1 MLRTHDVVLV
11 DGTFRVVLTPKRRVI
26 AALDVHE
33 SVLGPMHLAFE
44 IDRSPHLPAHISPAV
59 LERSMATAGVFDDI
73 GHSVSK
79 AAEGTFNAASHAATA
94 VAHPAFN
101 LVKGAAAEGLHA
113 IGDVA
118 HPLEAAAHVV
128 MRAKLGDI
136 NAKQFI
142 KTIASAA
149 KSGVHAAQHV
159 GDTLLDASKLVAKA
173 MDVPTIITSKI
184 PILNEVMKSISPY
197 EAYQHMVT
205 ALQHGDLREMER
217 IAKSE
222 LSLAQSVVSLVPGV
236 GTGISSAIGAG
247 VAALEGGNPL
257 EFAIRTAY
265 GAIPIPPGIRQIT
278 DTVVD
283 GVLALIEHP
292 HNLTDVAVQIVRD
305 KVPHGLPRDVF
316 DTLVQIVVKRVPIQ
330 KVAGSLVEH
339 YVSQYAPS
347 FGDHALDAA
356 LHGLHIDPSAV
367 ARVIPHGPFP
377 NAAFPHAAASIAE
390 AGRMVQPFHLMR
402 S

>member
-1 MLRTHDVVLV
+1 MLRTHDVVV
-11 DGTFRVVLTPKRRVI
+11 ADGVFRIVLTPKRRVI
-26 AALDVHE
+26 AALDVYE
-33 SVLGPMHLAFE
+33 SKLGPLHLAFE
-44 IDRSPHLPAHISPAV
+44 IDRAPHLPANVSPTV
-59 LERSMATAGVFDDI
+59 LERSIATAGVFDDI
-73 GHSVSK
+73 GHSISK
-79 AAEGTFNAASHAATA
+79 AAEGTFNAASHAATS
-94 VAHPAFN
+94 VANPVFN
-101 LVKGAAAEGLHA
+101 LARGAAAQGFHA
-113 IGDVA
+113 VGDVA

-136 NAKQFI
+136 NAKAFI

-184 PILNEVMKSISPY
+184 PVLNEVMKSISPY

-247 VAALEGGNPL
+247 VAALEGGSPL
-257 EFAIRTAY
+257 DIAIRTAY

-283 GVLALIEHP
+283 SVLALIEHP
-292 HNLTDVAVQIVRD
+292 HDLTEVAVQIVRD
-305 KVPHGLPRDVF
+305 KVPAGIPRDVF
-316 DTLVQIVVKRVPIQ
+316 DTLVQLIVKRVPIQ
-330 KVAGSLVEH
+330 KVATSLVEH

-347 FGDHALDAA
+347 FGSRTFDAA
-356 LHGLHIDPSAV
+356 MHGLHIDPS
-367 ARVIPHGPFP
+367 VIE
-377 NAAFPHAAASIAE
+377 HAAAPVTHLVTPVAQAS
-390 AGRMVQPFHLMR
+390 RMVQPFHLMR

>member
-59 LERSMATAGVFDDI
+59 LERSMATAGLFGDFE
-73 GHSVSK
+73 HTVSK

-128 MRAKLGDI
+128 MRAKLGDL

-142 KTIASAA
+142 KTMASAA
-149 KSGVHAAQHV
+149 KSGVHAAMHV
-159 GDTLLDASKLVAKA
+159 SDTLLDASKLVAKA

-205 ALQHGDLREMER
+205 ALQHGDLKEMER

-257 EFAIRTAY
+257 DIAIRTAY
-265 GAIPIPPGIRQIT
+265 GAIPIPPGIRQVT

-347 FGDHALDAA
+347 FGEHALDSAM
-356 LHGLHIDPSAV
+356 HSLHIDPSAIAHV
-367 ARVIPHGPFP
+367 AAPV
-377 NAAFPHAAASIAE
+377 ASMAQ
-390 AGRMVQPFHLMR
+390 AGRMVQPFHLLR

>member
-1 MLRTHDVVLV
+1 MLRTHDVVV
-11 DGTFRVVLTPKRRVI
+11 ADGVFRIVITPKRRVI

-33 SVLGPMHLAFE
+33 SMLGPMHLAFE
-44 IDRSPHLPAHISPAV
+44 IDRAPQLARHASAEGREHSI
-59 LERSMATAGVFDDI
+59 ATAGVFDDI
-73 GHSVSK
+73 GHSINR
-79 AAEGTFNAASHAATA
+79 AAEGTFNAASHAATT

-101 LVKGAAAEGLHA
+101 LVQRAAAQGVHA

-136 NAKQFI
+136 NAKAFI

-159 GDTLLDASKLVAKA
+159 GDTLLDASKLVAKV
-173 MDVPTIITSKI
+173 MDVPTIITSQI
-184 PILNEVMKSISPY
+184 PVLNEVMKSISPY
-197 EAYQHMVT
+197 ETYQHMVT
-205 ALQHGDLREMER
+205 ALQHGDLREVER

-247 VAALEGGNPL
+247 VAALESGNPL
-257 EFAIRTAY
+257 DIAIRTAY

-292 HNLTDVAVQIVRD
+292 HNLTDVAVQVVRD

-316 DTLVQIVVKRVPIQ
+316 DTLVQLVVKRVPLQ
-330 KVAGSLVEH
+330 KVAGSMVEH
-339 YVSQYAPS
+339 YVSHYGGAL
-347 FGDHALDAA
+347 GGHALDTAMHS
-356 LHGLHIDPSAV
+356 LHVDPSVLAHALPNLSAPLTHV
-367 ARVIPHGPFP
+367 AQV
-377 NAAFPHAAASIAE
+377 ASS
-390 AGRMVQPFHLMR
+390 RMVQPFHLLR
-402 S
+402 TQ